1 MVYRNH
7 QYSTNKKKGINP
19 LYKIQVLPFDE
30 ALNQLSQII
39 ENYKTIHN
47 IYSKNKQKG
56 INDEAIENELIK
68 LRRDISKYT
77 GEPTVESAIKMLNEH
92 MK

>member
-1 MVYRNH
+1 MVSRNH
-7 QYSTNKKKGINP
+7 QYSTNKKGINP

-30 ALNQLSQII
+30 ALVQLSKLI

-56 INDEAIENELIK
+56 INDEAIENELIY

-77 GEPTVESAIKMLNEH
+77 GEQTIESAIKMLNEH